1 MFNKNQVVAVVMGGP
16 SAEREVSLNTGAAI
30 ANALREYGY
39 TNVVEI
45 DLDPRNFG
53 KQLAESKAEVVF
65 NAVHG
70 LYGEDGR
77 LQTLLEIREMP
88 YTGSGMIASVSCM
101 DKVITKRMLRDAG
114 ISTPACLIVN
124 KKESGIKEKIMQRF
138 SLPVVIKPASQG
150 SSIGVE
156 IVKEENQLDEALANA
171 FKYSRDILVEE
182 FIGGKELT
190 VSMMQKDGEV
200 VALPVIHIAPHSG
213 TYDYHSKYTKGATEY
228 ICPADLDEETTKK
241 VQEISKQAY
250 EVLGCSG
257 VARADVMLDEEGN
270 GYVLEINTVPGMT
283 ATSLVPKAAAA
294 AGILSPNCAILFYSP
309 HQLII
314 NNLLSNQEYF

>member
-294 AGILSPNCAILFYSP
+294 AGISFPELCNIILQSASV
-309 HQLII
+309 
-314 NNLLSNQEYF
+314 NNK

>member
-182 FIGGKELT
+182 FISGKELT

-213 TYDYHSKYTKGATEY
+213 MYDYHSKYTKGATEY

-294 AGILSPNCAILFYSP
+294 AGISFPELCNIILQSASV
-309 HQLII
+309 
-314 NNLLSNQEYF
+314 NNK

>member
-114 ISTPACLIVN
+114 ISTPACLIIN

-156 IVKEENQLDEALANA
+156 IVKEEKQLDEALANA

-213 TYDYHSKYTKGATEY
+213 MYDYHSKYTKGATEY

-241 VQEISKQAY
+241 VQEISKKAY

-294 AGILSPNCAILFYSP
+294 AGISFPELCNIILQSASV
-309 HQLII
+309 
-314 NNLLSNQEYF
+314 NNK

>member
-213 TYDYHSKYTKGATEY
+213 MYDYHSKYTKGATEY
-228 ICPADLDEETTKK
+228 ICPADLDEEITKK

-294 AGILSPNCAILFYSP
+294 AGISFPELCNIILQSASV
-309 HQLII
+309 
-314 NNLLSNQEYF
+314 NNK

>member
-101 DKVITKRMLRDAG
+101 DKVITKRILRDAG

-213 TYDYHSKYTKGATEY
+213 MYDYHSKYTKGATEY

-294 AGILSPNCAILFYSP
+294 AGISFPELCNIILQSASV
-309 HQLII
+309 
-314 NNLLSNQEYF
+314 NNK

>member
-1 MFNKNQVVAVVMGGP
+1 MKMFNKNQVVAVVMGGP

-70 LYGEDGR
+70 FYGEDGR

-124 KKESGIKEKIMQRF
+124 KKKSGIKEKIMQRF

-171 FKYSRDILVEE
+171 FKYSRDILVEA

-213 TYDYHSKYTKGATEY
+213 MYDYHSKYTKGATEY

-294 AGILSPNCAILFYSP
+294 AGISFPELCNIILQSASV
-309 HQLII
+309 
-314 NNLLSNQEYF
+314 NNK

>member
-45 DLDPRNFG
+45 GLDPRNFG

-138 SLPVVIKPASQG
+138 RLPVVIKPASQG

-156 IVKEENQLDEALANA
+156 IVKEEKQLDEALANA

-294 AGILSPNCAILFYSP
+294 AGISFPELCNIILQSASV
-309 HQLII
+309 
-314 NNLLSNQEYF
+314 NNK

>member
-138 SLPVVIKPASQG
+138 NLPVVIKPASQG

-241 VQEISKQAY
+241 VQEISKKAY

-294 AGILSPNCAILFYSP
+294 AGISFPELCNIILQSASV
-309 HQLII
+309 
-314 NNLLSNQEYF
+314 NNK

>member
-88 YTGSGMIASVSCM
+88 YTGSGMIPSVSCM

-124 KKESGIKEKIMQRF
+124 KKESSIKEKILQRF

-294 AGILSPNCAILFYSP
+294 AGISFPELCNIILQSASV
-309 HQLII
+309 
-314 NNLLSNQEYF
+314 NNK

>member
-294 AGILSPNCAILFYSP
+294 AGISFPELCNIILQSASV
-309 HQLII
+309 
-314 NNLLSNQEYF
+314 NNKGYVTTNS

>member
-156 IVKEENQLDEALANA
+156 IVKEEKQLDEALANA

-213 TYDYHSKYTKGATEY
+213 MYDYHSKYTKGATEY

-241 VQEISKQAY
+241 VQEISKKAY

-294 AGILSPNCAILFYSP
+294 AGISFPELCNIILQSASV
-309 HQLII
+309 
-314 NNLLSNQEYF
+314 NNK

>member
-30 ANALREYGY
+30 ANALRDYVY
-39 TNVVEI
+39 TNVVEN

-53 KQLAESKAEVVF
+53 KQLAESKAEVVV

-156 IVKEENQLDEALANA
+156 IVKEEKQLDEALANA

-213 TYDYHSKYTKGATEY
+213 MYDYHSKYTKGATEY

-257 VARADVMLDEEGN
+257 VARADVMLDEVGN

-294 AGILSPNCAILFYSP
+294 AGISFPELCNIILQSASV
-309 HQLII
+309 
-314 NNLLSNQEYF
+314 NNK

>member
-114 ISTPACLIVN
+114 ISTPVCLIVN

-156 IVKEENQLDEALANA
+156 IVKEEKQLDEALANA

-213 TYDYHSKYTKGATEY
+213 MYDYHSKYTKGATEY

-294 AGILSPNCAILFYSP
+294 AGISFPELCNIILQSASV
-309 HQLII
+309 
-314 NNLLSNQEYF
+314 NNK

>member
-1 MFNKNQVVAVVMGGP
+1 MFNKNQVVAVVMGGT

-114 ISTPACLIVN
+114 ISTPACLSVN
-124 KKESGIKEKIMQRF
+124 KKESSIKEKIMQRF

-156 IVKEENQLDEALANA
+156 IVKEEKQLDEALANA

-213 TYDYHSKYTKGATEY
+213 MYDYHSKYTKGATEY

-257 VARADVMLDEEGN
+257 VARADVMLDEKGN

-294 AGILSPNCAILFYSP
+294 AGISFPELCNIILQSASV
-309 HQLII
+309 
-314 NNLLSNQEYF
+314 NNK

>member
-124 KKESGIKEKIMQRF
+124 KKERGIKEKIMQRF

-213 TYDYHSKYTKGATEY
+213 MYDYHSKYTKGATEY

-257 VARADVMLDEEGN
+257 VARSDVMLDEEGN

-294 AGILSPNCAILFYSP
+294 AGISFPELCNIILQSASV
-309 HQLII
+309 
-314 NNLLSNQEYF
+314 NNK

>member
-16 SAEREVSLNTGAAI
+16 SAERDVSLNTGAAI

-213 TYDYHSKYTKGATEY
+213 MYDYHSKYTKGATEY

-270 GYVLEINTVPGMT
+270 GYMLEINTVPGMT

-294 AGILSPNCAILFYSP
+294 AGISFPELCNIILQSASV
-309 HQLII
+309 
-314 NNLLSNQEYF
+314 NNK

>member
-16 SAEREVSLNTGAAI
+16 SAEREVSLNTGAAV

-213 TYDYHSKYTKGATEY
+213 MYDYHSKYTKGATEY

-294 AGILSPNCAILFYSP
+294 AGISFPELCNIILQSASV
-309 HQLII
+309 
-314 NNLLSNQEYF
+314 NNK

>member
-124 KKESGIKEKIMQRF
+124 KKEIGIKEKIMQRF

-213 TYDYHSKYTKGATEY
+213 MYDYHSKYTKGATEY

-257 VARADVMLDEEGN
+257 VARADVMLDETGN

-294 AGILSPNCAILFYSP
+294 AGISFPELCNIILQSASV
-309 HQLII
+309 
-314 NNLLSNQEYF
+314 NNK

>member
-156 IVKEENQLDEALANA
+156 IVKEEKQLDEALANA

-213 TYDYHSKYTKGATEY
+213 MYDYHSKYTKGATEY

-294 AGILSPNCAILFYSP
+294 AEISFPELCNIILQSASV
-309 HQLII
+309 
-314 NNLLSNQEYF
+314 NNK

>member
-1 MFNKNQVVAVVMGGP
+1 MVNKNQVVAVVMGGP

-30 ANALREYGY
+30 ASALREAGY
-39 TNVVEI
+39 TNVVEL
-45 DLDPRNFG
+45 DLDPHNFAA
-53 KQLAESKAEVVF
+53 QLAACKAEVVF

-77 LQTLLEIREMP
+77 LQTLLEICNMP
-88 YTGSGMIASVSCM
+88 YTGSGMVASVVCM
-101 DKVITKRMLRDAG
+101 DKVLTKRMLRDAG
-114 ISTPACLIVN
+114 VPTPKCLILN
-124 KKESGIKEKIMQRF
+124 SGDADIKEQIMQTF
-138 SLPVVIKPASQG
+138 TLPVVIKPASQG

-156 IVKEENQLDEALANA
+156 IVKEEAQLDEALASA
-171 FKYSRDILVEE
+171 FKYSRDILAEE
-182 FIGGKELT
+182 FIAGKELT
-190 VSMMQKDGEV
+190 VAMMQKDGEV

-241 VQEISKQAY
+241 VQEIAKHAY
-250 EVLGCSG
+250 RVLGCSG
-257 VARADVMLDEEGN
+257 VARADVMLDEAGN

-294 AGILSPNCAILFYSP
+294 VGMSFPELCDIILQSASLDNK
-309 HQLII
+309 
-314 NNLLSNQEYF
+314 

>member
-156 IVKEENQLDEALANA
+156 IVKEEKQLDEALANA

-213 TYDYHSKYTKGATEY
+213 MYDYHSKYTKGATEY

-294 AGILSPNCAILFYSP
+294 AGISFPELCHIILQSASV
-309 HQLII
+309 
-314 NNLLSNQEYF
+314 NNK

>member
-257 VARADVMLDEEGN
+257 VARADVMLDETGN

-294 AGILSPNCAILFYSP
+294 AGISFPELCNIILQSASV
-309 HQLII
+309 
-314 NNLLSNQEYF
+314 NNK

>member
-114 ISTPACLIVN
+114 ISTPACLIIN

-270 GYVLEINTVPGMT
+270 GYVLEINTGPGMT

-294 AGILSPNCAILFYSP
+294 AGISFPELCNIILQSASV
-309 HQLII
+309 
-314 NNLLSNQEYF
+314 NNK

>member
-77 LQTLLEIREMP
+77 LQTLLEIRDMP

-294 AGILSPNCAILFYSP
+294 AGISFPELCNIILQSASV
-309 HQLII
+309 
-314 NNLLSNQEYF
+314 NNK

>member
-124 KKESGIKEKIMQRF
+124 KKESCIKEKIMQRF

-156 IVKEENQLDEALANA
+156 IVKEEKQLDEALANA

-294 AGILSPNCAILFYSP
+294 AGISFPELCNIILQSASV
-309 HQLII
+309 
-314 NNLLSNQEYF
+314 NNK

>member
-257 VARADVMLDEEGN
+257 VARADVMLDKAGN

-294 AGILSPNCAILFYSP
+294 AEISFPELCNIILQSASV
-309 HQLII
+309 
-314 NNLLSNQEYF
+314 NNK

>member
-101 DKVITKRMLRDAG
+101 DKVITKRVLRDAG

-213 TYDYHSKYTKGATEY
+213 MYDYHSKYTKGATEY

-294 AGILSPNCAILFYSP
+294 AGISFPELCNIILQSASV
-309 HQLII
+309 
-314 NNLLSNQEYF
+314 NNK

>member
-156 IVKEENQLDEALANA
+156 IVKEEKQLDEALTNA

-213 TYDYHSKYTKGATEY
+213 MYDYHSKYTKGATEY

-294 AGILSPNCAILFYSP
+294 AGISFPELCNIILQSASV
-309 HQLII
+309 
-314 NNLLSNQEYF
+314 NNK

>member
-294 AGILSPNCAILFYSP
+294 AGISFPELCNIILKSASV
-309 HQLII
+309 
-314 NNLLSNQEYF
+314 NNK

>member
-156 IVKEENQLDEALANA
+156 IVKEEKQLDEALANA

-213 TYDYHSKYTKGATEY
+213 MYDYHSKYTKGATEY

-257 VARADVMLDEEGN
+257 VARADVMLDEVGN

-294 AGILSPNCAILFYSP
+294 AGISFPELCNIILQSASV
-309 HQLII
+309 
-314 NNLLSNQEYF
+314 NNK

>member
-114 ISTPACLIVN
+114 ISTPACLIIN
-124 KKESGIKEKIMQRF
+124 KKESGIKEKIIQRF

-156 IVKEENQLDEALANA
+156 IVKEEKQLDEALANA

-294 AGILSPNCAILFYSP
+294 AGISFPELCNIILQSASV
-309 HQLII
+309 
-314 NNLLSNQEYF
+314 NNK

>member
-156 IVKEENQLDEALANA
+156 IVKEEKQLDEALANA

-294 AGILSPNCAILFYSP
+294 AGISFPELCNIILQSASV
-309 HQLII
+309 
-314 NNLLSNQEYF
+314 NNK

>member
-70 LYGEDGR
+70 FYGEDGR

-124 KKESGIKEKIMQRF
+124 KKKSGIKEKIMQRF

-171 FKYSRDILVEE
+171 FKYSRDILVEA

-213 TYDYHSKYTKGATEY
+213 MYDYHSKYTKGATEY

-294 AGILSPNCAILFYSP
+294 AGISFPELCNIILQSASV
-309 HQLII
+309 
-314 NNLLSNQEYF
+314 NNK

>member
-53 KQLAESKAEVVF
+53 KQLVESKAEVVF

-124 KKESGIKEKIMQRF
+124 KR
-138 SLPVVIKPASQG
+138 
-150 SSIGVE
+150 
-156 IVKEENQLDEALANA
+156 
-171 FKYSRDILVEE
+171 
-182 FIGGKELT
+182 
-190 VSMMQKDGEV
+190 
-200 VALPVIHIAPHSG
+200 
-213 TYDYHSKYTKGATEY
+213 
-228 ICPADLDEETTKK
+228 
-241 VQEISKQAY
+241 
-250 EVLGCSG
+250 
-257 VARADVMLDEEGN
+257 
-270 GYVLEINTVPGMT
+270 
-283 ATSLVPKAAAA
+283 KAA
-294 AGILSPNCAILFYSP
+294 
-309 HQLII
+309 
-314 NNLLSNQEYF
+314 